1 MTSVLN
7 FNSSSSSEFAAQDKG
22 TTSILSNAKN
32 LPTFIIQ
39 PPSSTNTC
47 NLLSKRFKNSHLGD
61 LLMKKVKS
69 QTANSSEANSNNQ
82 SPIKGL
88 KEVIYDTSDNQ
99 SIQEEGASPAISSF
113 DTVEKINLLMPQ
125 RSLSTPIFSNLHL
138 NRGAN
143 QSNQKQI
150 LNALDILQKRI
161 AEYQV
166 ISLRDAIIKAHV
178 SQGPLTIPSLNSG
191 EEKNVSPVEKIISN
205 LQNDE
210 DDLEVYYGEVEYPLL
225 HLAPKDTQ
233 VEVAN
238 KKAKSGAS
246 NKAKGAKN
254 KKSAKMSDCSS
265 PSFEGDKQNDS
276 LLESLTATRAGTQRS
291 EPEMTINLRELSE
304 QVAELIGQKNKK
316 SNKNSKNEDNG
327 KAKETVKKNQKKEK
341 VQEKEKKQRGKKGT
355 QEALLSPV
363 LKGKRMTERKKNRW
377 QAQEE
382 DELRI

>member
-7 FNSSSSSEFAAQDKG
+7 FNSSSSSESAAQDKG

-32 LPTFIIQ
+32 TPTFIIQ
-39 PPSSTNTC
+39 PPSSTNTS
-47 NLLSKRFKNSHLGD
+47 NLLSKRFNNSNLGD
-61 LLMKKVKS
+61 LLLKKVKS
-69 QTANSSEANSNNQ
+69 QTANSSEVNSNDQ
-82 SPIKGL
+82 SPITKGL

-99 SIQEEGASPAISSF
+99 SIQEEGNSPAISSF

-143 QSNQKQI
+143 QSSQKQI
-150 LNALDILQKRI
+150 LNALETLQKRLV
-161 AEYQV
+161 EYQV
-166 ISLRDAIIKAHV
+166 LSLRDAILKAHL
-178 SQGPLTIPSLNSG
+178 SQVPLIIPTLSSG
-191 EEKNVSPVEKIISN
+191 EEKIVSPVQKIISN
-205 LQNDE
+205 LQNDA
-210 DDLEVYYGEVEYPLL
+210 DDLDIYYGEVEYPLL

-238 KKAKSGAS
+238 KKAKAGTS
-246 NKAKGAKN
+246 NKVKGSKN
-254 KKSAKMSDCSS
+254 KKLAKMSNCSS
-265 PSFEGDKQNDS
+265 PSFEDDKQNDS

-316 SNKNSKNEDNG
+316 ANKNSKNEESI
-327 KAKETVKKNQKKEK
+327 KVKETVKKNQKKEK
-341 VQEKEKKQRGKKGT
+341 KQKGKKGT